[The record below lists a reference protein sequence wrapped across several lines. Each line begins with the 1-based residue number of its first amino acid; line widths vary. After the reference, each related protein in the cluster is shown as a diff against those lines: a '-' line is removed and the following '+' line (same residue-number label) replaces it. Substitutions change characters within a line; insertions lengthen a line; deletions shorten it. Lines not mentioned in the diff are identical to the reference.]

1 MAITNIVVTR
11 TESTTNFSNTAT
23 VGTQNITVTRGD
35 VVSGTVTTAN
45 VTLISSAAFGPTGA
59 TGPQGATGPVY
70 QLFTV
75 PSTLNVGIG
84 KARFYAPQSLTVT
97 NVRASV
103 GTAPTG
109 SSVIVDVLKNGST
122 IFTTSGNRPT
132 ILVGTFLDSS
142 SVPDIA
148 QATLVTN
155 DYLVISIVQVGSSV
169 AGSDL
174 TVQLELQP
182 I

>member
-1 MAITNIVVTR
+1 MAITNIVVSR
-11 TESTTNFSNTAT
+11 
-23 VGTQNITVTRGD
+23 QNITSG
-35 VVSGTVTTAN
+35 VVQTSLITT
-45 VTLISSAAFGPTGA
+45 LSSVAYGPTGA

-75 PSTLNVGIG
+75 PSTLNVGVG
-84 KARFYAPQSLTVT
+84 KARFYAPQSLTVS
-97 NVRASV
+97 NVRVSV

-132 ILVGTFLDSS
+132 ILAGTFLDSS
-142 SVPDIA
+142 SVPDVA